1 MSEEIKKDAEQPAP
15 VDKPTPPPK
24 PPAEKKTAAPVP
36 PPDITDDP
44 LVDKLRQQF
53 PHAVLRAIQLDMP
66 TLHIARDEIAGVCR
80 FLRDDPDAQYDFLSD
95 VTGRH
100 LPDAEKPFQTI
111 YHLYSFARNARL
123 RLKVDLADGES
134 VPTVS
139 EVWSTANWEEREVY
153 DMFGIQFEHHPDLRR
168 LLLPLDWD
176 GHPLR
181 KEYPL
186 LFEYNRWTAE
196 HLNMIPFSPDGE
208 YTGKF
213 E

>member
-1 MSEEIKKDAEQPAP
+1 MSEEIKKDTDQGAP
-15 VDKPTPPPK
+15 TAKPTPPTRATP
-24 PPAEKKTAAPVP
+24 EKKAAAPAP

-44 LVDKLRQQF
+44 LVEKLRQHF
-53 PHAVLRAIQLDMP
+53 AHAVLRAVQLDMP
-66 TLHIARDEIAGVCR
+66 TLHIARDELAHVCR
-80 FLRDDPDAQYDFLSD
+80 FLRDDPDAQFDFLTD
-95 VTGRH
+95 VTARH

-111 YHLYSFARNARL
+111 YHLYSFARNVRW
-123 RLKVDLADGES
+123 RLKVDLADGQS
-134 VPTVS
+134 VPSVAH
-139 EVWSTANWEEREVY
+139 VWSTANWLEREVY
-153 DMFGIQFEHHPDLRR
+153 DMFGIQFENHPDLRR
-168 LLLPLDWD
+168 LLLPPDWD

-196 HLNMIPFSPDGE
+196 HLNMIPFRPDGE